1 MTSTG
6 PSGGSGP
13 SGTTGPSGGSS
24 NGFGLNN
31 TVCPPGFERGLMFS
45 CRVKC
50 PAEFKYL
57 GESTNTVAPGADKC
71 VHILRNNRFVELQ
84 ALPQLPPGETPSSTY
99 QTELNRV
106 LNTAEELKLQV
117 RQDDEEE
124 RELMNFEL
132 QRGTQQTNYS
142 NFESSRATY
151 VAAQQ
156 GVKALEDIT
165 SALKPMRA
173 KVAPGAAIQ
182 LERKSILE
190 VYGYS
195 LFLVQLAL
203 AILIASFISYLT
215 LPTDYAHAI
224 TFLLLC
230 TGISVGFFLRK

>member
-6 PSGGSGP
+6 ST
-13 SGTTGPSGGSS
+13 GT
-24 NGFGLNN
+24 NDGFGGNN
-31 TVCPPGFERGLMFS
+31 TVCPPGFERGLLFS
-45 CRVKC
+45 CHVKC
-50 PAEFKYL
+50 PIEFKYL
-57 GESTNTVAPGADKC
+57 GQATNTVAPGADKC

-84 ALPQLPPGETPSSTY
+84 ALPQLPQGETPSSTY

-106 LNTAEELKLQV
+106 LNTAQELKLKV
-117 RQDDEEE
+117 KQDEEEE
-124 RELMNFEL
+124 RELLNFQL
-132 QRGTQQTNYS
+132 VRQRQLINYN
-142 NFESSRATY
+142 NFESSRAAY
-151 VAAQQ
+151 VSAQQ
-156 GVKALEDIT
+156 GVKALEEIT
-165 SALKPMRA
+165 DALKPMRA

>member
-6 PSGGSGP
+6 STGS
-13 SGTTGPSGGSS
+13 TGPN
-24 NGFGLNN
+24 NGFGGNN
-31 TVCPPGFERGLMFS
+31 TVCPPGFERGLLFS
-45 CRVKC
+45 CHVKC
-50 PAEFKYL
+50 PPEFKYL
-57 GESTNTVAPGADKC
+57 GEATNTVAPGADKC

-84 ALPQLPPGETPSSTY
+84 ALPQLPQGETPSSTY
-99 QTELNRV
+99 RTELERV
-106 LNTAEELKLQV
+106 LNTATQLKLQV
-117 RQDDEEE
+117 KQDEEKE
-124 RELMNFEL
+124 RELLNFQSVR
-132 QRGTQQTNYS
+132 QRQMINYS